1 MEGRHTER
9 NNSCI
14 ALAHPKQGTALISY
28 MYFAMVCPPA
38 LRWALQDVPV
48 QNSGYATVF
57 QQNFI

>member
-1 MEGRHTER
+1 MEH
-9 NNSCI
+9 NNSCF

-28 MYFAMVCPPA
+28 MYFAMVCPLA

-48 QNSGYATVF
+48 HNSGYATVF